1 MIYSYSKLRSF
12 GNCPLQ
18 FRFRYL
24 DRIPVEHEGIEAF
37 TGKRVHEVLEALYR
51 ALAADPEPPA
61 LEALLQLFDA
71 AWERAWHPQVEVVR
85 REATPEDYQRM
96 GKRCL
101 ATFYRGNWPFSG
113 DQSLGLEVEMEFD
126 LEREPGAPIQMRGIA
141 DRVAANESGEL
152 VIHDYKTSTYLP
164 RKEEILADLQLA
176 IYQLG
181 ARALWPERRDPKLI
195 WHFLAFGRRVTV
207 RLGGPGIAGQGDGDS
222 PAGGCDRECGRRRTT
237 SRPGRKSVPL
247 VCLSGV
253 LSGLCGAGGSG
264 GARATAAFAGAAPV
278 AERTLKVDSLVGGR
292 LGCVSAGVA
301 PARHPGPAASCG
313 EERRS
318 LPSSLRSGSSVLSN
332 WVPSPLATRFRRP
345 RALRKT

>member
-1 MIYSYSKLRSF
+1 VIYSYSKLRSF
-12 GNCPLQ
+12 SNCPLQ

-51 ALAADPEPPA
+51 ALAADPEPPV
-61 LEALLQLFDA
+61 LEDLFTLFDA
-71 AWERAWHPQVEVVR
+71 AWERAWHPHVEIVR

-113 DQSLGLEVEMEFD
+113 DRSLGLEVEMEFD
-126 LEREPGAPIQMRGIA
+126 LERDPRDPIRMRGIA
-141 DRVAANESGEL
+141 DRVAASESGDL

-181 ARALWPERRDPKLI
+181 ARAHWPERRDPKLI

-207 RLGGPGIAGQGDGDS
+207 RLGGLGIAGKETAIRRQVDVIENAVA
-222 PAGGCDRECGRRRTT
+222 AGRLRARIGSLCRWCAFRAYCPDYAQREGIAVLELPPPLPEPP
-237 SRPGRKSVPL
+237 PG
-247 VCLSGV
+247 
-253 LSGLCGAGGSG
+253 
-264 GARATAAFAGAAPV
+264 
-278 AERTLKVDSLVGGR
+278 ERTRSEPPALIGPGGVR
-292 LGCVSAGVA
+292 L
-301 PARHPGPAASCG
+301 
-313 EERRS
+313 E
-318 LPSSLRSGSSVLSN
+318 LR
-332 WVPSPLATRFRRP
+332 PLATRGRR
-345 RALRKT
+345 RARGRAALAAIQLAERQLRLI

>member
-1 MIYSYSKLRSF
+1 VIYSYSKLRSF
-12 GNCPLQ
+12 SNCPLQ

-71 AWERAWHPQVEVVR
+71 AWERAWHPHVEVVR
-85 REATPEDYQRM
+85 REATPADYQRM

-113 DQSLGLEVEMEFD
+113 DRSLGLEVEMEFD
-126 LEREPGAPIQMRGIA
+126 LEREPRAPIRMRGIA

-181 ARALWPERRDPKLI
+181 ARAHWPERRDPKLI

-207 RLGGPGIAGQGDGDS
+207 RLGGPGIQGKETAIRRQVDGIENAVAAGRLGARVGSLCRWCAYRAYCPDYAEREGVAVLALPPPLPEPP
-222 PAGGCDRECGRRRTT
+222 PADRIPRADPVAGAPFGASRLELRPLETRGRRRA
-237 SRPGRKSVPL
+237 RGKAAL
-247 VCLSGV
+247 VAIQL
-253 LSGLCGAGGSG
+253 
-264 GARATAAFAGAAPV
+264 
-278 AERTLKVDSLVGGR
+278 AERQLR
-292 LGCVSAGVA
+292 LI
-301 PARHPGPAASCG
+301 
-313 EERRS
+313 
-318 LPSSLRSGSSVLSN
+318 
-332 WVPSPLATRFRRP
+332 
-345 RALRKT
+345 